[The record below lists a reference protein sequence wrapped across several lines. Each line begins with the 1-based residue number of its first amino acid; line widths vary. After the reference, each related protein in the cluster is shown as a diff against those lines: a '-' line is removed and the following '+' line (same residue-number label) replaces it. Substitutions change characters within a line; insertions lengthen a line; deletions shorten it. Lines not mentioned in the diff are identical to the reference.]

1 MLTFVIPTCIQSS
14 LHLNQLYRCINSI
27 RKYHIDNK
35 IFLINDSS
43 NTFDTDFALLL
54 EKYNNI
60 ILIKSL
66 KGGSADQQVFKVILD
81 DITTNI
87 ADVANNVTAASNI
100 DEKYIIIQ
108 DSMMLN
114 RDLDID
120 SIKFKEITDVK
131 FLWHFTNHIIH
142 WDIIEEPLTEYNIK
156 HNIKSHT
163 DLIRHHILLNYSDNT
178 EFICFALHR
187 LKNKELW
194 CGCFGSCCIITKSF
208 LNRLNN
214 IFHFV
219 DKFINNASNR
229 ERRMNES
236 IFSLM
241 CHFLLVNRDFSD
253 SYDGLYY
260 DGFTVNKFAKTETEF
275 DNLVYCAKNHYIS
288 KVSFNR

>member
-1 MLTFVIPTCIQSS
+1 MLTFVIPTCIQTN

-27 RKYHIDNK
+27 RKYYIDNK

-43 NTFDTDFALLL
+43 NTFDTDFTLLL
-54 EKYNNI
+54 KKYNNI

-66 KGGSADQQVFKVILD
+66 NQGSADQQVFKVILD
-81 DITTNI
+81 DN
-87 ADVANNVTAASNI
+87 DNI
-100 DEKYIIIQ
+100 DQLDKKYIIIQ

-114 RDLDID
+114 RDLDLN
-120 SIKFKEITDVK
+120 SAKFKEIKDIK

-142 WDIIEEPLTEYNIK
+142 WDIIEEPQTEYNIK

-178 EFICFALHR
+178 VFTRFALDR

-208 LNRLNN
+208 LKRLNN

-219 DKFINNASNR
+219 DKFIYNTSNR

-241 CHFLLVNRDFSD
+241 CHFLLSDRDFSD
-253 SYDGLYY
+253 SYDSLYY
-260 DGFTVNKFAKTETEF
+260 DGFTVNKFAETETGF
-275 DNLVYCAKNHYIS
+275 DNLVYCHYCYPYNYYS
-288 KVSFNR
+288 